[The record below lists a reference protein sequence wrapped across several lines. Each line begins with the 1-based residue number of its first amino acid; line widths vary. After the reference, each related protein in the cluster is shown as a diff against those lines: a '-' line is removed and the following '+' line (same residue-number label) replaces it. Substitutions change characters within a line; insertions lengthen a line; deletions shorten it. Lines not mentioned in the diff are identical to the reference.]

1 MTDTVTRAPPFL
13 VDYTVGGATF
23 SFLLLGPA
31 NWAEAEAHLAAIAA
45 TGRVE
50 GSDAVEIDAAGLARL
65 VEQWAAEAEA
75 LLNLHTAA
83 GAPQEMTLAGAAVMT
98 AGFLV
103 AGLDRAA
110 ADTCAAAMFDAAY
123 RIEGAL

>member
-1 MTDTVTRAPPFL
+1 MTYNGTRAPPFL

-31 NWAEAEAHLAAIAA
+31 SWAEAETHLAAIAA

-50 GSDAVEIDAAGLARL
+50 GSDVTEIDADGLDRL
-65 VEQWAAEAEA
+65 VAHWAAEADA

-83 GAPQEMTLAGAAVMT
+83 GAPQEMTLAGAAVMAAGCRT
-98 AGFLV
+98 AGL
-103 AGLDRAA
+103 GRDAA
-110 ADTCAAAMFDAAY
+110 ATCASAMIDAAY
-123 RIEGAL
+123 RMEGTQ